1 MTPMETIAAAAVAIL
16 GTWLLWP
23 CLLAVVL
30 LLAVGAVFGAAM
42 FMDWRD
48 ARKREREKGAKR

>member
-23 CLLAVVL
+23 CLLAAVL
-30 LLAVGAVFGAAM
+30 ILGLGAVFGVTM
-42 FMDWRD
+42 FMDWRE